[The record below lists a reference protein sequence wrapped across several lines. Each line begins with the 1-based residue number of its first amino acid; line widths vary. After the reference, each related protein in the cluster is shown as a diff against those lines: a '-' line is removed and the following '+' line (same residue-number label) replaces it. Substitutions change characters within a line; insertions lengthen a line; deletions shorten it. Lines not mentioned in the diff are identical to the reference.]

1 MSSIKQSRS
10 LFKMNWYKKYKIA
23 EEATLDFL
31 KEIKEIGPSED
42 QYGFSMSEWG
52 KRNDFTGN
60 YGWSVPNEEAIESI
74 KEFVENE
81 LVLEVGSGLGMW
93 AKLFQSEGIRI
104 TPTDLSL
111 NLDKNHYVKKNKG
124 FVDVEEIDG
133 NEAIKKYGDHTV
145 LMMSWPPYDD
155 PFAYNVLKAFMGD
168 KLIFVGE
175 GHGGC
180 TGDDDFF
187 KLLWDEWDRTKD
199 VDIPQWSGIHDGV
212 TLYSRK

>member
-1 MSSIKQSRS
+1 MDNW
-10 LFKMNWYKKYKIA
+10 FKRYKIA

-31 KEIKEIGPSED
+31 KEIKEVGPSEESSD
-42 QYGFSMSEWG
+42 EYVDMTDWYG
-52 KRNDFTGN
+52 KRQDFTKN

-74 KEFVENE
+74 KSFVGDET
-81 LVLEVGSGLGMW
+81 VLEVGSGLGMW
-93 AKLFQSEGIRI
+93 AKLLRSEGIKI

-111 NLDKNHYVKKNKG
+111 NLDKNTYISRDKA
-124 FVDVEEIDG
+124 FLDVEEISGRD
-133 NEAIKKYGDHTV
+133 AIKKYGNHTV

-175 GHGGC
+175 GYGGC

-187 KLLWDEWDRTKD
+187 SLLDDEWNHVKE
-199 VDIPQWSGIHDGV
+199 VDIPKWSGIHDHLS
-212 TLYSRK
+212 LYVRQ

>member
-1 MSSIKQSRS
+1 
-10 LFKMNWYKKYKIA
+10 MNWYKKYKIA

-74 KEFVENE
+74 KEFVGNE

-155 PFAYNVLKAFMGD
+155 PFAYNVLKP
-168 KLIFVGE
+168 LII
-175 GHGGC
+175 
-180 TGDDDFF
+180 
-187 KLLWDEWDRTKD
+187 R
-199 VDIPQWSGIHDGV
+199 
-212 TLYSRK
+212 